1 MIPSW
6 TGRRLSRAFPAWTFL
21 AAVSTYSLKEAAENG
36 KLLAE
41 QTYRTLSKGIMGFG
55 AVYLSAK
62 VGSIFFDPSF
72 PEAYHLVIQV
82 PGPAVAAILAIGL
95 TLRPDTAE

>member
-1 MIPSW
+1 
-6 TGRRLSRAFPAWTFL
+6 
-21 AAVSTYSLKEAAENG
+21 
-36 KLLAE
+36 
-41 QTYRTLSKGIMGFG
+41 MGFG

-62 VGSIFFDPSF
+62 VGAIFFDPSF
-72 PEAYHLVIQV
+72 PEAYHLDIQV

>member
-1 MIPSW
+1 
-6 TGRRLSRAFPAWTFL
+6 
-21 AAVSTYSLKEAAENG
+21 
-36 KLLAE
+36 
-41 QTYRTLSKGIMGFG
+41 MGFG
-55 AVYLSAK
+55 ALYLSAK
-62 VGSIFFDPSF
+62 VGAIFFDPSF